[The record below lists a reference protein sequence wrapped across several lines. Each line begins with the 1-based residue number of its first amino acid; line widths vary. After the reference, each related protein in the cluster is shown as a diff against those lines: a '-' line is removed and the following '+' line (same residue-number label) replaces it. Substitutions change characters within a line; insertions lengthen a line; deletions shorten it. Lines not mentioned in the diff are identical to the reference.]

1 MTRTEPRR
9 AYVVSHTHWDR
20 EWYLTCAEFRVDLV
34 RVVEQV
40 LATLEADPERHFLLD
55 GQVAVLEDHLNVRPE
70 DTPRVQALAASGRLS
85 LGPWF
90 VLPDEFLVS
99 GESLARNLLMGDRV
113 ARALGG
119 RMRVGYMPDSFGH
132 VAQMP
137 QVLRGAGLE
146 SFVFERGLGDEAE
159 SLGWRFTWRGPD
171 GSEVL
176 ALNHVHGYCAA
187 GSLGHAELWHAH
199 TRREIDPALAVQK
212 VRELFTAGAERPGAD
227 PFLISNGCDHFP
239 PQRDFPRVMD
249 ALRKAYPD
257 TEFIHAGL
265 QDFVAAAGKTGPGNR
280 VRDGE
285 MLGGFD
291 RNILSG
297 VWSARLYLKQENE
310 RCEALLAGTA
320 EPLLTYAAFVHGQ
333 DYPSGLLCDAWRE
346 VLLNH
351 PHDSICGCSIDQVH
365 RDMMPRFATARLT
378 AERLLQRALADLA
391 PTFGVTP
398 DGDRDTILC
407 VANPLPRERREVITR
422 TLVLQPFG
430 YDALRLVD
438 EAGSEVPFEVVETRR
453 VERFWGVDHRL
464 PLTGAAQDADF
475 APYREHFPDRM
486 SRDEVDSDTRL
497 TLRFEAALPPCGHA
511 LFRLEEAAPCE
522 SPVGSII
529 AGADSLENDLVKVQ
543 LHPEGTFDLIDKTT
557 GTEYAGLAVIEDQS
571 DAGDEYDFHPVGE
584 AGVPEI
590 VPGSV
595 HASAT
600 ALAGELTCDFTVRLP
615 ARLTPDRTG
624 CVAKFVD
631 CPAALRLTLRHGS
644 SRVDACLRFDNRA
657 EDHRLRLR
665 FPTPLHT
672 DTLISEDRYFVQSR
686 PLVREATP
694 DWVQPTPPT
703 WPQQGFSC
711 LEDGTHGL
719 AVFNRGLPEVAGFR
733 DDHGTGLALTLLRSV
748 GWLSRDDIE
757 PTRQGN
763 AGPTLHT
770 PEAQGLG
777 PHEFAF
783 AVMPYVGGWLDADVP
798 GASTRWRCP
807 PLSVQGVAGQAVAG
821 GWLLRCDET
830 RVLVAAI
837 KRSEERETLI
847 VRLCNLADESS
858 TAPLSFGHDV
868 SGIWRSDLLESRG
881 EPLAHE
887 VRSLSITLKAHE
899 ISTLEIS
906 FT

>member
-1 MTRTEPRR
+1 MTRIEPRT
-9 AYVVSHTHWDR
+9 AFVVSHTHWDR

-34 RVVEQV
+34 RVVGQV
-40 LATLEADPERHFLLD
+40 LDTLESDPERHFLLD
-55 GQVAVLEDHLNVRPE
+55 GQVAVLEDHLNVCPE
-70 DTPRVQALAASGRLS
+70 DAPRVQALAESGRLS

-99 GESLARNLLMGDRV
+99 GESLARNLLMGDQV
-113 ARALGG
+113 AQALGG
-119 RMRVGYMPDSFGH
+119 RLQVGYMPDSFGH

-137 QVLRGAGLE
+137 QLLRGAGLE

-176 ALNHVHGYCAA
+176 ALNHVQGYCAA

-212 VRELFTAGAERPGAD
+212 IRELFTAGAERPGAD

-239 PQRDFPRVMD
+239 PQRGFPRVMD
-249 ALRKAYPD
+249 ALRKAYSD

-265 QDFVAAAGKTGPGNR
+265 QDFVAAAGESGASNR
-280 VRDGE
+280 VREGE
-285 MLGGFD
+285 MLGGYD

-297 VWSARLYLKQENE
+297 VWSARMYLKQENE
-310 RCEALLAGTA
+310 RCETLLAGTA
-320 EPLLTYAAFVHGQ
+320 EPMLTYATFVHGQ
-333 DYPSGLLCDAWRE
+333 VYPTGLLRDAWRE
-346 VLLNH
+346 LLLNH

-365 RDMMPRFATARLT
+365 RDMMPRFALARLT
-378 AERLLQRALADLA
+378 AERSLQRALADLA
-391 PTFGVTP
+391 PTFGVSP

-407 VANPLPRERREVITR
+407 MANPLPQVRREVITR
-422 TLVLQPFG
+422 TIVLQPFD

-438 EAGSEVPFEVVETRR
+438 EAGDEVPYEVAETRR

-464 PLTGAAQDADF
+464 PLTGAAQDTDF
-475 APYREHFPDRM
+475 APYREHFPYRM
-486 SRDEVDSDTRL
+486 SRDEADSDTRL
-497 TLRFEAALPPCGHA
+497 TIRFTAELPPCGHA
-511 LFRLEEAAPCE
+511 PFRLEEAAPCGT
-522 SPVGSII
+522 PDGSII
-529 AGADSLENDLVKVQ
+529 AGANSLENDLVAVR

-557 GTEYAGLAVIEDQS
+557 GAKYPGLAVIEDQS

-584 AGVPEI
+584 AGAPVI

-600 ALAGELTCDFTVRLP
+600 TLEGALDCDFTVRLP

-624 CVAKFVD
+624 YVTETVD
-631 CPAALRLTLRHGS
+631 CPTTLRLTLRHDS
-644 SRVDACLRFDNRA
+644 PVVDARLRFDNRA

-665 FPTPLHT
+665 FPTSLHT
-672 DTLISEDRYFVQSR
+672 DTLISEDRYLVQSR
-686 PLVREATP
+686 PLVRNATP
-694 DWVQPTPPT
+694 DWIQPTPST

-711 LEDGTHGL
+711 LEDGTRGL
-719 AVFNRGLPEVAGFR
+719 AVFNRGLPEVEGFR
-733 DDHGTGLALTLLRSV
+733 SDHGAGLALTLLRSV

-757 PTRQGN
+757 PTRRGN
-763 AGPTLHT
+763 AGPTLYT
-770 PEAQGLG
+770 PEAQCPG

-783 AVMPYVGGWLDADVP
+783 AVRPYAGGWLDADVP

-807 PLSVQGVAGQAVAG
+807 PLSVQGVAEQAAAG

-830 RVLVAAI
+830 RVQVTAV
-837 KRSEERETLI
+837 KQCEERDTLI
-847 VRLCNLADESS
+847 VRVCNLADESC
-858 TAPLSFGHDV
+858 TAPLSFGRDV
-868 SGIWRSDLLESRG
+868 AGVWHSNLLESRG
-881 EPLAHE
+881 NSLTHE
-887 VRSLSITLKAHE
+887 TRSLSVALKAHE
-899 ISTLEIS
+899 ISTLEIA
-906 FT
+906 FA